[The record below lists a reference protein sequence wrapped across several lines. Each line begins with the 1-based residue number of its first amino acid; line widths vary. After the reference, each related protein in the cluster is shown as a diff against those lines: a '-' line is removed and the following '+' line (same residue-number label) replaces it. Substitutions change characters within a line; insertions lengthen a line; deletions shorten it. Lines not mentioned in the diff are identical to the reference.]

1 MKVIVKDMRSM
12 QIPPNLT
19 PVHQISIENLIG
31 TSCVFKIHS
40 LLRENNLE

>member
-19 PVHQISIENLIG
+19 SVHQISIENLIG
-31 TSCVFKIHS
+31 TLCVFKIHS